1 MLAKDDDGYKTPM
14 TMIMIMIVEVEWSVS
29 FYFRVDLQMTM
40 GQR

>member
-14 TMIMIMIVEVEWSVS
+14 TMIMIVEVEVEWSVG
-29 FYFRVDLQMTM
+29 FYFRVDLQM